1 MKVYIFAFLENNM
14 DFGEKSIKN
23 ISIGILLILLAV
35 VVFLIVKPILLSAIG
50 GLILAYMVH
59 PVYKKVKSRI
69 NNPTLAASIVS
80 FFVLVIIIIPLWFL
94 IPLIMQQVFNIISAS
109 QSINFYSA
117 ISTLFPSAPTEFL
130 SQISLSITEFIGK
143 TSSTV
148 LTSLTGSLLD
158 LPTIAL
164 NFVIFAFVFF
174 FTTRDYV
181 KLKEFASGIS
191 PFNKNKEG
199 LLVRQFKDITD
210 SVVYGQIIVGIVQ
223 GLLAGLGF
231 IIFGVHNALA
241 LTIMA
246 IFFSMIPFIGPAIV
260 WVPVNFYLIS
270 SASPTIALIY
280 LLYNLLI
287 VSTVDNLMKS
297 YIIASKSDLS
307 PAIVTIGI
315 VGGIFLFGMLGIL
328 LGPLFL
334 AYLITFVRAYKE
346 KKLYSLFYEE

>member
-1 MKVYIFAFLENNM
+1 M

-23 ISIGILLILLAV
+23 ISIGILLLVLV
-35 VVFLIVKPILLSAIG
+35 VIVFLIVKPVLLSVIG

-59 PVYKKVKSRI
+59 PVYKKVKSSI
-69 NNPTLAASIVS
+69 SNPTLAAFIVS
-80 FFVLVIIIIPLWFL
+80 FFVLVVIIIPLWFL
-94 IPLIMQQVFNIISAS
+94 IPIILQQIFNIISAS

-117 ISTLFPSAPTEFL
+117 ISAMFPSAPVEFL

-148 LTSLTGSLLD
+148 LTSLTNSLLD
-158 LPTIAL
+158 LPAIAL
-164 NFVIFAFVFF
+164 NFVILAFVFF
-174 FTTRDYV
+174 FTTRDYL

-210 SVVYGQIIVGIVQ
+210 SIIYGQIIVGLVQ
-223 GLLAGLGF
+223 GLLAGLGL
-231 IIFGVHNALA
+231 IVFGIDNALA

-246 IFFSMIPFIGPAIV
+246 IFFSMVPLIGPAVV
-260 WVPVNFYLIS
+260 WVPVNIYLIGA
-270 SASPTIALIY
+270 ASPTIALIY
-280 LLYNLLI
+280 FLYNLLI
-287 VSTVDNLMKS
+287 VATIDNVMKS

-315 VGGIFLFGMLGIL
+315 IGGIFMFGILGIL